1 MGYPLIKRRLLNWW
15 RTAMRSV
22 TSGMSANLL
31 HRCDRV
37 MLHTWCDGP
46 TALNMRYH
54 AISSIPLRGKD

>member
-31 HRCDRV
+31 HGCGAPRSL
-37 MLHTWCDGP
+37 MMEWEEIP
-46 TALNMRYH
+46 TG
-54 AISSIPLRGKD
+54 SIRESVSRWG